1 MLVPSETLILS
12 VESFVSKMLIQVDTE
27 LIIYQET
34 IQLSPINF
42 FIMKSTGLISLV
54 FCRTRKSSM

>member
-1 MLVPSETLILS
+1 MLVPSETLRLS

-42 FIMKSTGLISLV
+42 FIMKSTGFISLV